1 MFVLA
6 TGTFTDPSKNG
17 PYVKEEIAQI
27 RANHEMGLVVS
38 QYFRADG
45 KGVLFIWH
53 VGSFDEARRHI
64 REFPFSKRGLLN
76 VELTELIPF

>member
-1 MFVLA
+1 
-6 TGTFTDPSKNG
+6 
-17 PYVKEEIAQI
+17 
-27 RANHEMGLVVS
+27 MGLVVS